1 MEHPQSLHME
11 SVSNARELGGYLVQ
25 DGRYVKR
32 GVLLRT
38 GALSEASEKD
48 LERLVSEYHVA
59 AIADFRSLEE
69 MKTKKDPEIAGAVH
83 YALPIF
89 DAQEM
94 QGQEEAVLTD
104 RMYIYF
110 LSAKKGIQSFRKF
123 LEIAAGLPEGKSLL
137 FHCTQGKDRTG
148 LAAMLL
154 LSVLGAD
161 EETILSDYLLTN
173 QFNEKLIEQARS
185 MLQAIYPPEKVE
197 QYMSFMDRA
206 DPVFMQNVLD
216 WMKEAYGSVCG
227 YVLDCLGLPDSV
239 QEKIRERYL
248 EI

>member
-1 MEHPQSLHME
+1 MDYPQSLHME
-11 SVSNARELGGYLVQ
+11 SLSNARELGGYLVQ
-25 DGRYVKR
+25 DGRYIKR

-38 GALSEASEKD
+38 GALSEASDKD
-48 LERLVSEYHVA
+48 LERLVRVYHVA

-69 MKTKKDPEIAGAVH
+69 IEKKKDPAAHGAVH

-110 LSAKKGIQSFRKF
+110 LSAQKGIQSFRTF
-123 LEIAAGLPEGKSLL
+123 LEIAAGLPEGNALL

-148 LAAMLL
+148 LAAMLM

-173 QFNEKLIEQARS
+173 QFNEKLIEQARN

-206 DPVFMQNVLD
+206 DPVFMQNALD
-216 WMKEAYGSVCG
+216 WMKAEYGSACG
-227 YVLDCLGLPDSV
+227 YVRDRLGIPDSV
-239 QEKIRERYL
+239 QEKIRTRFL